1 MADDLF
7 GDGGSSNNNGGGV
20 PPPRARAGRRA
31 SASAASASAS
41 LSLAKGPGLGGGPP
55 SSSSSDAA
63 LFSAGGGGLAGELAG
78 SSQVGF
84 LGESLPLAEG
94 ASAVVLGTQ
103 AQESD
108 GGGVSALDGSP
119 PQLQAFAAGG
129 GGGGGPVPTAGGF
142 MSSGAPPANVG
153 DGTNED
159 GKFTGVSRRK
169 SIMLERQAV
178 EASKAQTGFSDRA
191 PNRSKHEDMDTTDIL
206 EIPELEEEDEEE
218 DLTRQ
223 VAAPPRLLR
232 RNVQTMKELDSDIA
246 FNIPIGG
253 GKGQTPEVDLS
264 LLTAKL
270 LPSDAVQE
278 DHTLW
283 DYDQLHQEVAQDISA
298 AERAAELEDEAA
310 AGGGVA
316 PALPMPMAAAS

>member
-1 MADDLF
+1 
-7 GDGGSSNNNGGGV
+7 
-20 PPPRARAGRRA
+20 
-31 SASAASASAS
+31 
-41 LSLAKGPGLGGGPP
+41 
-55 SSSSSDAA
+55 
-63 LFSAGGGGLAGELAG
+63 
-78 SSQVGF
+78 
-84 LGESLPLAEG
+84 
-94 ASAVVLGTQ
+94 
-103 AQESD
+103 
-108 GGGVSALDGSP
+108 
-119 PQLQAFAAGG
+119 
-129 GGGGGPVPTAGGF
+129 VPTAGGF